1 MERMEEMRERKKLC
15 DGREVDH
22 ATWRVVLLQDKC

>member
-1 MERMEEMRERKKLC
+1 MEEMRERKKLC